1 MMHKKL
7 IDDAPAVASVLKRSL
22 LTASIVALFG
32 VVAAPAHA
40 LTAED
45 LLDKLNEK
53 GMLTEQEYKEMR
65 ASAREERQAR
75 KMKEAKDEA
84 AAPSKLTGTFKDGF
98 RFESGDKKHSIGL
111 TGRLHADYRS
121 FSPDDRSADTFDIR
135 RARLG
140 MSGQVYEDVTFQVV
154 GEFAGTPALDVA
166 WVNYGGIK
174 PAQFR
179 AGQFI
184 MPFNMENIT
193 SSNNIDFQERALTS
207 NFAPGK
213 ERGLMVHGAPFDG
226 VTYALALS
234 NGAGQSN
241 NDTIARVDGKD
252 TIGRLTFNIPEMLGK
267 KDYVVHLGTAYTTG
281 TQPRIATATGTPP
294 LGTALTSIRTEGR
307 GATFFSTNAPLGT
320 EFDRERSGAE
330 LALAYGPVKLQ
341 GELMKVSFDGTDG
354 TAFSR
359 EIKSSYVSAM
369 WAITG
374 ESYVNAYRNGVFGSI
389 KPNSEFK
396 KGGTGMGAWVVG
408 ARFSK
413 FDASDFGAGTFTG
426 TREADAVTVGLN
438 WIPNAMTRVMLNYTQ
453 TDFATPVTVNNLPTN
468 DEKAITLRTQ
478 FNW

>member
-7 IDDAPAVASVLKRSL
+7 IDDAPAAASVLKRSL

-32 VVAAPAHA
+32 VAAAPAHA

-53 GMLTEQEYKEMR
+53 GVVSEQEYQEMR
-65 ASAREERQAR
+65 ATAREERQKR

-84 AAPSKLTGTFKDGF
+84 AAPTKLTGIFRDGF
-98 RFESGDKKHSIGL
+98 RLESGDKQHSIGII
-111 TGRLHADYRS
+111 GRVHADYRG

-140 MSGQVYEDVTFQVV
+140 MSGKVYEDVTFEVV
-154 GEFAGTPALDVA
+154 GEFAAAANAAATTGLDVA
-166 WVNYGGIK
+166 WVNYGWIK
-174 PAQFR
+174 PAQIR
-179 AGQFI
+179 VGQFK
-184 MPFNMENIT
+184 MPFNLETMV
-193 SSNNIDFQERALTS
+193 SSNNIDFQERAMNS
-207 NFAPGK
+207 SFAPGK

-234 NGAGQSN
+234 NGAGQNN
-241 NDTIARVDGKD
+241 NDTSAIVDGKD
-252 TIGRLTFNIPEMLGK
+252 TIGRLTFNIPAMLGN

-281 TQPRIATATGTPP
+281 TQPAGP
-294 LGTALTSIRTEGR
+294 LTSGFRTEGR
-307 GATFFSTNAPLGT
+307 GATFFTPNVSGGT

-341 GELMKVSFDGTDG
+341 GEWMNVSFDGTG
-354 TAFSR
+354 FSR
-359 EIKSSYVSAM
+359 EVKSSYVSAM

-374 ESYVNAYRNGVFGSI
+374 ESYVNAYRDGIFRNI
-389 KPNSEFK
+389 KPNSEFM
-396 KGGTGMGAWVVG
+396 KGAKGMGAWVVG

-413 FDASDFGAGTFTG
+413 FDAGDFATGTFTG
-426 TREADAVTVGLN
+426 IREADAVTVGLN

-453 TDFATPVTVNNLPTN
+453 TDFATSLGNDVNGLPIN